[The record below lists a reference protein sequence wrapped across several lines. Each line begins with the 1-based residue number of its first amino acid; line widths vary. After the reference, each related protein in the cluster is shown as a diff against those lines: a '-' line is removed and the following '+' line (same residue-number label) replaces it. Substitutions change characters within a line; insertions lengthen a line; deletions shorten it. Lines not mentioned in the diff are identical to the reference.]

1 MSPSSTKR
9 SLYWLMGLLI
19 VCVLPPASAQTTN
32 GEWRSYGGDLASSK
46 YSPLDQINA
55 DNFSNLE
62 IAFRWKSVDAFLN
75 KTVAGG
81 EWTSSS
87 TNIFAELQ
95 KENPDRWRGEREPRL
110 ASLKATPLMVD
121 GILYMVTALYQ
132 AAAIDARTGET
143 LWVYNPK
150 SYEAGT
156 PTMSIY
162 WQHRG
167 PAYWTDGLES
177 RILWGTGDGYLYSV
191 DAKTGHPNAD
201 FGENGRVDL
210 TKTIPRAQRGGKDY
224 LNALLYSC
232 ASPPLVI
239 GDVIVTGASIADRR
253 VVKESP
259 PGWVRG
265 WNVKTG
271 ELKWTFK
278 TVPEGEELGADTWE
292 NDSWKYSGGANV
304 WTQMSADPEL
314 GYVYLP
320 TGTGTND
327 FYGGDR
333 LGDNLFAESLICV
346 DAETG
351 ARIWH
356 FQMIHHG
363 VWDYDNPAAP
373 NLLDITVDGK
383 VIKAVAQITKQ
394 GYVYAFNRETGEP
407 IWPIEETPVDTNTD
421 MPGERLSPTQPI
433 PTKPAPFEYQGAS
446 EDDLID
452 FTPEIKEA
460 ALKEL
465 AQYKIGPL
473 FTPPGKKGTIM
484 RPGLGGGANWTG
496 AAVDPETGMLY
507 IPSRSG
513 HSVVHFY
520 TPGDDLGGNLKYTHG
535 ARGGRG
541 AGPFQLPLF
550 KPPYSRMTAIDMN
563 TGDHA
568 WMVPTGAGNHVRDH
582 EKLKDLN
589 LPPVGGD
596 ARTGPLLTKTL
607 LIYGESPRDGSHALV
622 ALDKTNGYI
631 LGRVSIPGRPI
642 GTPMTY
648 QLDEKQYIAVTV
660 SASPPELVTLALP

>member
-1 MSPSSTKR
+1 MRNCFTL
-9 SLYWLMGLLI
+9 SLGLILFS
-19 VCVLPPASAQTTN
+19 LTPAFSQTDN

-55 DNFSNLE
+55 DNFNDLE
-62 IAFRWKSVDAFLN
+62 IAFRWKSVDGLIN

-81 EWTSSS
+81 EWWSSS
-87 TNIFAELQ
+87 TNIFDDLQ
-95 KENPDRWRGEREPRL
+95 KENPDRWRGGREPRL
-110 ASLKATPLMVD
+110 ASLKATPLMID
-121 GILYMVTALYQ
+121 GVLYIVTALYQ

-167 PAYWTDGLES
+167 PAYWTDGLQS

-191 DAKTGHPNAD
+191 DAKTGRPNAD
-201 FGENGRVDL
+201 FGQDGRVDL
-210 TKTIPRAQRGGKDY
+210 TETIPRATRGDKDY

-239 GDVIVTGASIADRR
+239 GDVVVTGASIADRR

-278 TVPEGEELGADTWE
+278 TIPEGEELGADTWE
-292 NDSWKYSGGANV
+292 NGAWKYSGGANV

-327 FYGGDR
+327 FYGGHR

-351 ARIWH
+351 ARVWH
-356 FQMIHHG
+356 FQTVHHG

-383 VIKAVAQITKQ
+383 TIKAVAQITKQ
-394 GYVYAFNRETGEP
+394 GFVYAFNRETGEP
-407 IWPIEETPVDTNTD
+407 IWPIKETPVDTETD
-421 MPGERLSPTQPI
+421 MPGERLAPTQPI
-433 PTKPAPFEYQGAS
+433 PSKPAPFEYQGVT
-446 EDDLID
+446 EDDVID

-484 RPGLGGGANWTG
+484 RPGLGGGANWYG

-507 IPSRSG
+507 IPSRNG

-520 TPGDDLGGNLKYTHG
+520 TPGPDLEGNLDFTHG

-568 WMVPTGAGNHVRDH
+568 WMVPTGAGNAVRNH
-582 EKLKDLN
+582 EKLKDLD
-589 LPPVGGD
+589 LPPLGGD

-607 LIYGESPRDGSHALV
+607 LIYGEGPQDGSHALV
-622 ALDKTNGYI
+622 ALDKTTGET

-648 QLDEKQYIAVTV
+648 QLDGKQYIAVTA
-660 SASPPELVTLALP
+660 SASPPELVVLALP